1 MQDFCRT
8 ASIQKF
14 ISETIQLFLVD
25 KMETAYDVAMML
37 GDLVLIFLFFW
48 FLINLGFV
56 ILEQLYGAE
65 ARLIQEYTS
74 GYMSMGNFAPDS
86 FVANQTFPRVSH
98 ILIVVAEPQLVSIK
112 VGSGITSSS
121 KVGENLFETAI
132 NVVFTPRVPLGYL
145 LSSMNPG
152 GSCVSGCMF
161 STEKYN
167 VLSVEKNENVLN
179 ANLFRK

>member
-1 MQDFCRT
+1 
-8 ASIQKF
+8 
-14 ISETIQLFLVD
+14 
-25 KMETAYDVAMML
+25 METAYDVAMML

-48 FLINLGFV
+48 FLINLGFA
-56 ILEQLYGAE
+56 ILEQLYTAD

-74 GYMSMGNFAPDS
+74 GYLSMGNFAPDS
-86 FVANQTFPRVSH
+86 FNSNQTFPRVSH
-98 ILIVVAEPQLVSIK
+98 ILTVLADPQLVSIK

-121 KVGENLFETAI
+121 QVGENLFETAI

-145 LSSMNPG
+145 LSGMIPK

-161 STEKYN
+161 SAEKYN
-167 VLSVEKNENVLN
+167 VLSIEKNGNELN